1 MIATVFDTRTGASQ
15 VSITDLPRHL
25 ATGGFS
31 WLDIADA
38 PTEELR
44 LVASAL
50 RLDEPTSTWL
60 PRFGQRARFELGP
73 QQVRISTFTAEAT
86 GAQIEAHV
94 LLTHAWL
101 LTLRAGAGNAMDSGP
116 PADSSAPATI
126 AH

>member
-15 VSITDLPRHL
+15 VSIADLPRHL

-38 PTEELR
+38 STEELR

-73 QQVRISTFTAEAT
+73 QQVRISTFTAGAT
-86 GAQIEAHV
+86 GGAEIG
-94 LLTHAWL
+94 
-101 LTLRAGAGNAMDSGP
+101 RASCRERV
-116 PADSSAPATI
+116 
-126 AH
+126 

>member
-38 PTEELR
+38 STEELR
-44 LVASAL
+44 LVATAL

-60 PRFGQRARFELGP
+60 PRFGQRARFELGS
-73 QQVRISTFTAEAT
+73 QQVRISTFTAGVA
-86 GAQIEAHV
+86 G
-94 LLTHAWL
+94 
-101 LTLRAGAGNAMDSGP
+101 GAGEGRVLFTPGARLTVRAARGH
-116 PADSSAPATI
+116 ADGR
-126 AH
+126 